1 LSDTGSLKIILTDRM
16 NASSTSYGQSYMSG
30 FINLLVVVIALVIF
44 YYSFQFFF
52 GEATQ
57 SSYTVEPG
65 KLTAN
70 QGVKIYANQA
80 QIYEGGEYSVNMWLY
95 ISGWKTNQGTRKH
108 VFELGG
114 SNFSTLLVAL
124 GAYKN
129 SLSVRVSTKGNSG
142 VDASGNDAS
151 GNKMPHAQGQGQGQ
165 GGEVLLDAATLS
177 SFFKPLSMDDGL
189 LNVQPSCD
197 IEEIDLQR
205 WTQVSVV
212 INGRTCDVYMDG
224 KLARSC
230 VLPHFYKVDPT
241 GQSVKLIDRAGFD
254 GYISQV
260 KTFNYAL
267 TPNVIYQSYM
277 AGPSGSNLDAWAYLK
292 SFFGPPN

>member
-1 LSDTGSLKIILTDRM
+1 M
-16 NASSTSYGQSYMSG
+16 NTSSSSYGQSYLSG
-30 FINLLVVVIALVIF
+30 FINLLVVVIALVIL

-52 GEATQ
+52 GRGAQNSNMIEA
-57 SSYTVEPG
+57 G
-65 KLTAN
+65 KITAN
-70 QGVKIYANQA
+70 QGVKIYKNHA

-114 SNFSTLLVAL
+114 TNFATLLVAL

-151 GNKMPHAQGQGQGQ
+151 GNRMLQTQGQ
-165 GGEVLLDAATLS
+165 GGEVLLDAATLT

-189 LNVQPSCD
+189 LNMQPVCD

-205 WTQVSVV
+205 WTQVTVV

-241 GQSVKLIDRAGFD
+241 GQSVKVVDRAGFD
-254 GYISQV
+254 GYVSRV
-260 KTFNYAL
+260 NTFNYAL

-277 AGPSGSNLDAWAYLK
+277 AGPSGTNLDAWEYFK
-292 SFFGPPN
+292 SFFAPPS

>member
-1 LSDTGSLKIILTDRM
+1 M
-16 NASSTSYGQSYMSG
+16 NTSSSSYGQSYLSG
-30 FINLLVVVIALVIF
+30 FINLLVVVIALVIL

-52 GEATQ
+52 GRDAQNSNMIEA
-57 SSYTVEPG
+57 G
-65 KLTAN
+65 KITAN
-70 QGVKIYANQA
+70 QGVKIYKNHA

-114 SNFSTLLVAL
+114 TNFATLLVAL

-151 GNKMPHAQGQGQGQ
+151 GNRMLQTQGQ
-165 GGEVLLDAATLS
+165 GGEVLLDAATLT

-189 LNVQPSCD
+189 LNMQPVCD

-205 WTQVSVV
+205 WTQVTVV

-241 GQSVKLIDRAGFD
+241 GQSVKVVDRAGFD
-254 GYISQV
+254 GYVSRV
-260 KTFNYAL
+260 NTFNYAL

-277 AGPSGSNLDAWAYLK
+277 AGPSGTNLDAFVYFK
-292 SFFGPPN
+292 SFFAPPS

>member
-1 LSDTGSLKIILTDRM
+1 M
-16 NASSTSYGQSYMSG
+16 NASSTSYGQSYLSG

-52 GEATQ
+52 GGATQ
-57 SSYTVEPG
+57 GSSMVESG
-65 KLTAN
+65 KITAN

-114 SNFSTLLVAL
+114 TNFSTLLVAL

-151 GNKMPHAQGQGQGQ
+151 GNHMPHPSAQS
-165 GGEVLLDAATLS
+165 GEVLLDAATLA

-205 WTQVSVV
+205 WTQVTIV

-241 GQSVKLIDRAGFD
+241 GHSVKLVDRAGFD
-254 GYISQV
+254 GYVSQV
-260 KTFNYAL
+260 NTFNYAL

-277 AGPSGSNLDAWAYLK
+277 AGPSGSNLDALAYFK
-292 SFFGPPN
+292 SFFVSAS

>member
-1 LSDTGSLKIILTDRM
+1 M
-16 NASSTSYGQSYMSG
+16 NTSSSSYGQSYLSG
-30 FINLLVVVIALVIF
+30 FINLLVVVIALVIL

-52 GEATQ
+52 GRDAQNSNMIEA
-57 SSYTVEPG
+57 G
-65 KLTAN
+65 KITAN
-70 QGVKIYANQA
+70 QGVKIYKNHA

-114 SNFSTLLVAL
+114 TNFATLLVAL

-151 GNKMPHAQGQGQGQ
+151 GNRMLQTQGQ
-165 GGEVLLDAATLS
+165 GGEVLLDAATLT

-189 LNVQPSCD
+189 LNMQPVCD

-205 WTQVSVV
+205 WTQVTVV

-241 GQSVKLIDRAGFD
+241 GQSVKVVDRAGFD
-254 GYISQV
+254 GYVSRV
-260 KTFNYAL
+260 NTFNYAL

-277 AGPSGSNLDAWAYLK
+277 AGPSGTNLDAWEYFK
-292 SFFGPPN
+292 SFFAPPS